1 VAGAEMAANRANQ
14 KRGNAA
20 PAPSGNGRSA
30 LVWGSLAF
38 CSILA
43 VCGLIALQMG
53 KPGSAIATA
62 RVNPTPPPAQPVI
75 QKSPS
80 QSEFEIAR
88 LNDAIRALA
97 AERDR
102 LSARVETLEQS
113 VGDITASIARKPE
126 PKTEAKPEAAPEPK
140 AQSEAKPETK
150 TEAKVEPKAELQPQA
165 PAIQAPVVAER
176 ATAADARETAPI
188 KAATPEKPK
197 TPEAAK
203 PVPDAA
209 PKAAIAAEPPVSTAR
224 QAEAPSAPPVS
235 GPTPQREQAP
245 RVIAH
250 QQSNPN
256 TVQNPFF
263 TALTSFMQ
271 REEKPA
277 PRTTARSHRIER
289 PGQNPQ
295 TAAAKPA
302 RKTKIDAPLPPP
314 APARTAAGNGS
325 NTQIAHIMPGEAA
338 KPASQSDIT
347 GATQTQFGID
357 LGGETS
363 LDGLR
368 ARWTALQ
375 SKHGKALSGLRPLVR
390 VREGSRPGTV
400 ELHLVAGPV
409 ANAATAARVCANL
422 QSTGIACRASEY
434 DGQRLPSR

>member
-1 VAGAEMAANRANQ
+1 MAANRTTQ

-20 PAPSGNGRSA
+20 PAPSANGRSA

-38 CSILA
+38 CSIVA

-53 KPGSAIATA
+53 KPGGIITTA

-80 QSEFEIAR
+80 QSEFEISR
-88 LNDAIRALA
+88 LNDAIRTLA

-113 VGDITASIARKPE
+113 VGDITASINNARKPE
-126 PKTEAKPEAAPEPK
+126 PEVKPEAKLESAPVPEAK
-140 AQSEAKPETK
+140 SEARP
-150 TEAKVEPKAELQPQA
+150 EPKAELQPQA
-165 PAIQAPVVAER
+165 PAMQAPALAEKTLPP
-176 ATAADARETAPI
+176 APRETAI
-188 KAATPEKPK
+188 AKTAAPEKLAA
-197 TPEAAK
+197 EADK
-203 PVPDAA
+203 PVSEPSLKPAAA
-209 PKAAIAAEPPVSTAR
+209 PEPPVRATRQVEAPSPPPVSTPA
-224 QAEAPSAPPVS
+224 Q
-235 GPTPQREQAP
+235 PQREQAVRAP
-245 RVIAH
+245 AY
-250 QQSNPN
+250 QQPN
-256 TVQNPFF
+256 TNAVQNPFF

-277 PRTTARSHRIER
+277 PRSTARSHRIEH
-289 PGQNPQ
+289 PGQNSQ

-302 RKTKIDAPLPPP
+302 RKTKVEAPLPPP
-314 APARTAAGNGS
+314 APPRPAASNGT
-325 NTQIAHIMPGEAA
+325 NTQVAQIMPSQAA
-338 KPASQSDIT
+338 AVKTAPQGDIT

-368 ARWTALQ
+368 ARWTSLQ
-375 SKHGKALSGLRPLVR
+375 NKHGKALSGLRPLVR